1 MSVECLSHALSETE
15 NKTTLSFASDAIW
28 VCSRLRFCLF
38 LQSFPNL
45 GWFSSSAPSGKEM
58 RMEWEHWCFQL
69 CWKPLKKSHC
79 CFKKLFCADIER
91 KLLLEGGLWRDCFL
105 YLNSCKQPSKS
116 GIPLTCCQATKIK
129 NAMKRV
135 SLCVCRGVGS
145 FTVCS
150 SIMAAMGPEDRAG
163 AEPVGTA
170 ACPFGQHVS
179 AATHGGERP
188 DGQKTLV
195 RKLKPET
202 PL

>member
-1 MSVECLSHALSETE
+1 MQKSIKSHKWLTFQVFVLDCSIQCLTNAALPPFYLCATQLTVAKRQIMSVECLSHALSETE

-79 CFKKLFCADIER
+79 CFKKLCCCADIER

-116 GIPLTCCQATKIK
+116 GIPLTCCY
-129 NAMKRV
+129 
-135 SLCVCRGVGS
+135 
-145 FTVCS
+145 
-150 SIMAAMGPEDRAG
+150 
-163 AEPVGTA
+163 
-170 ACPFGQHVS
+170 
-179 AATHGGERP
+179 
-188 DGQKTLV
+188 
-195 RKLKPET
+195 KLPGYQD
-202 PL
+202 